1 MPHADGRAPVGR
13 GWPPGAVIYGGMQQR
28 VVQGRLRPT
37 VGSPVWLPPGER
49 VELLAAE
56 RKAYRTDETGRV
68 LVETGLLE
76 TGTGFSFVC
85 PLCGRQERND
95 QRMEPMCTGP
105 SWTDDHAPEVMVEV
119 R

>member
-1 MPHADGRAPVGR
+1 
-13 GWPPGAVIYGGMQQR
+13 MQQR

-37 VGSPVWLPPGER
+37 DGIPTWLPGVGPAP
-49 VELLAAE
+49 LIPSE
-56 RKAYRTDETGRV
+56 RKAYRRDELGRT

-76 TGTGFSFVC
+76 TGVGFVFQC
-85 PLCGRQERND
+85 PLCGNRVRND

-105 SWTDDHAPEVMVEV
+105 SWTDDHPPEVMVEV